1 MSQAI
6 KKRSLFQDAYKRFK
20 QDKVAVISLMVVGT
34 IVLCSYIVPL
44 VFYDP
49 SYFSQISLYDTSQA
63 PSVAHWFG
71 TDQLGRDIFVR
82 VLVGG
87 QTSIE
92 IALVATV
99 VSVTIGTLY
108 GAVAGFVGGRID
120 GLMMRFVD
128 GLYALPFLFFAILL
142 VTLFGRNFILVFIA
156 LGIVSWLDIARVVR
170 GQTIALKNKEFV
182 EAARVSGLSS
192 FEIIRKHIL
201 RNLMGIVAV
210 YITLTIPTV
219 LMLSAFLGFLGLGV
233 QPPMTG
239 WGEMISDGAS
249 FISMGFWW
257 MLVFPSLFLTVSLL
271 TLNFIGNAMRHA
283 LDPKSKR

>member
-1 MSQAI
+1 MSKQ
-6 KKRSLFQDAYKRFK
+6 SLFHDAFKRFK
-20 QDKVAVISLMVVGT
+20 QDKFALVSLAVVILIILSSF
-34 IVLCSYIVPL
+34 IIPAI
-44 VFYDP
+44 FYTH
-49 SYFSQISLYDTSQA
+49 SYFSEINLYNTSQS
-63 PSVAHWFG
+63 PSLSHWFG

-99 VSVTIGTLY
+99 VSVVIGTLY
-108 GAVAGFVGGRID
+108 GAFAGFVGGKID
-120 GLMMRFVD
+120 GVMMRFVD

-142 VTLFGRNFILVFIA
+142 VTLFGRDFILVFVAI
-156 LGIVSWLDIARVVR
+156 GVVSWLDVARVVR

-182 EAARVSGLSS
+182 EAAKVSGLSS
-192 FEIIRKHIL
+192 IKIVRKHIL
-201 RNLMGIVAV
+201 RNLIGIVAV

-239 WGEMISDGAS
+239 WGEMISDGALY
-249 FISMGFWW
+249 IPMGYWW
-257 MLVFPSLFLTVSLL
+257 MLIFPALFLTITLL
-271 TLNFIGNAMRHA
+271 ALNFVGNAMRHA